1 METSEEPI
9 SQNMQHAGNSA
20 GASSTAAAE
29 AKSSVDAAV
38 SLPQHLPVL
47 PHSGKVDKLREE
59 AAASGAANSAG
70 APPAAGPWAASHS
83 ADQPASRSPTFQPG
97 LPSVTPLDF
106 GHAMHR
112 SPEQL
117 APAQRSL
124 EATIVEVIRTVYD
137 PEIPVN
143 VYDLGLIYAIDI
155 DPDNVV
161 KVQMTLTA
169 PGCPVAGSLPVEVER
184 KIEAIPQVKSA
195 EVELTWDPP
204 WDKSRMSEAALL
216 DLGLM

>member
-1 METSEEPI
+1 MKTPEPPTSPNAPAADA
-9 SQNMQHAGNSA
+9 SATANS
-20 GASSTAAAE
+20 SP
-29 AKSSVDAAV
+29 

-59 AAASGAANSAG
+59 NAAASGTTAGASTTSAPVPGSWAANHS
-70 APPAAGPWAASHS
+70 PDSAASRVPS
-83 ADQPASRSPTFQPG
+83 FQPG
-97 LPSVTPLDF
+97 TPSVTPLDF

-112 SPEQL
+112 SPEHL
-117 APAQRSL
+117 SAAQRSL

-204 WDKSRMSEAALL
+204 WDKSRMSEAAML